1 MRGGATKRFM
11 GVLRVTRVL
20 VHHTLSAAVPEM
32 KKIVEHQEIF
42 ARELAYLHHSP
53 SPHQLITKLTSSY
66 SSTTAFITLRGPS
79 LTSPT
84 SGLQGFFSPLQDLQ
98 AGNLN
103 LWVRLGIQGQSTE
116 IIKRKLM
123 AESDCHF
130 WNVIWL
136 AHMVFYNYVTKLTMF
151 TDEY

>member
-1 MRGGATKRFM
+1 M

-32 KKIVEHQEIF
+32 KKIFEHQEIF

-66 SSTTAFITLRGPS
+66 NSTTAFITLRGPS

-84 SGLQGFFSPLQDLQ
+84 SGLQGFLFTTSRSLSMDI
-98 AGNLN
+98 NL
-103 LWVRLGIQGQSTE
+103 LVRLGVQRQSPE

-123 AESDCHF
+123 A
-130 WNVIWL
+130 
-136 AHMVFYNYVTKLTMF
+136 
-151 TDEY
+151 

>member
-32 KKIVEHQEIF
+32 KNIVEHQEIF

-84 SGLQGFFSPLQDLQ
+84 SGFSFLFTTSRSPSWEFMSQTALGMQGHSPEINKKRIFL
-98 AGNLN
+98 
-103 LWVRLGIQGQSTE
+103 TE
-116 IIKRKLM
+116 SEGLDDFGK
-123 AESDCHF
+123 
-130 WNVIWL
+130 VI
-136 AHMVFYNYVTKLTMF
+136 
-151 TDEY
+151 

>member
-1 MRGGATKRFM
+1 MRDTLYVLMFLSSSFKLYQVLNLQHHHVFSHTFDEGGGATKRFM

-32 KKIVEHQEIF
+32 KKIFEHQEIF

-84 SGLQGFFSPLQDLQ
+84 SGLPPRNLQ

-103 LWVRLGIQGQSTE
+103 LWVRLGVQRQSPQ

-123 AESDCHF
+123 A
-130 WNVIWL
+130 
-136 AHMVFYNYVTKLTMF
+136 
-151 TDEY
+151 

>member
-1 MRGGATKRFM
+1 MYLCFCLHLLNCIRFFIFSTIMFFRTPSMRGRGATKRSM

-84 SGLQGFFSPLQDLQ
+84 SGLPPRDLQ

-103 LWVRLGIQGQSTE
+103 LWVRLGVQRQSPE

-123 AESDCHF
+123 A
-130 WNVIWL
+130 
-136 AHMVFYNYVTKLTMF
+136 
-151 TDEY
+151 